1 MTGNDERV
9 RTQRALVLQGGG
21 TLGAYE
27 AGVLKVL
34 CKKLTE
40 EDREK
45 ENKSRLLFD
54 IVAGTSIGAMNGA
67 ILVSQFL
74 KTQSWEIAAEKLQN
88 FWTEQL
94 SLKSLDIRE
103 LSKPWRDEW
112 TKRTST
118 AASEEA
124 ARKYYSVKKLLL
136 NQARNNMHYL
146 ERVID
151 DKRFFDN
158 LYTDKGPNDDNP
170 NCKDP
175 NCKKP
180 NFLNN
185 VWFLHSAEPLQESIQ
200 KYAKFPISTTYL
212 DKNKHVLQPRL
223 LVFAVDAAEGKTVT
237 FDSYPKA
244 DGSRKSE
251 YGEFI
256 EGLGIYENVINYDDG
271 ISIKQVMA
279 SGTLSVFYDYASIAM
294 DAEGDLKSQDEKG
307 LTDKGDKKNIRYFW
321 DGGLLSNTPLRELL
335 QAHREYW
342 HDVEKRDNIP
352 DLDVYIINVHPSKM
366 DINIIPEDHDGVRD
380 RSNDIIFGDRTSYFD
395 EKMTYLITDYTNF
408 VSRLKE
414 LAEEAISKL
423 NDKNRKEKLDAKLE
437 NILET
442 KIINKERKNEPRTYQ
457 DLMKDFK
464 LINVTR
470 IERTNYIN
478 SIYGK
483 TGDLTFE
490 TITKLIKEGEC
501 DAWFSLI
508 KKDINDME
516 LSNTDNTVIQD
527 RLIDKLNEA
536 MKNLRQN
543 DYEDNDSQTYFMLNE
558 FIEEVKNEDKLERY
572 DSAKLIRSIEAFRTT
587 LC

>member
-1 MTGNDERV
+1 
-9 RTQRALVLQGGG
+9 
-21 TLGAYE
+21 
-27 AGVLKVL
+27 
-34 CKKLTE
+34 
-40 EDREK
+40 
-45 ENKSRLLFD
+45 
-54 IVAGTSIGAMNGA
+54 
-67 ILVSQFL
+67 
-74 KTQSWEIAAEKLQN
+74 
-88 FWTEQL
+88 
-94 SLKSLDIRE
+94 
-103 LSKPWRDEW
+103 
-112 TKRTST
+112 
-118 AASEEA
+118 
-124 ARKYYSVKKLLL
+124 
-136 NQARNNMHYL
+136 
-146 ERVID
+146 
-151 DKRFFDN
+151 
-158 LYTDKGPNDDNP
+158 
-170 NCKDP
+170 
-175 NCKKP
+175 
-180 NFLNN
+180 
-185 VWFLHSAEPLQESIQ
+185 
-200 KYAKFPISTTYL
+200 
-212 DKNKHVLQPRL
+212 
-223 LVFAVDAAEGKTVT
+223 
-237 FDSYPKA
+237 
-244 DGSRKSE
+244 
-251 YGEFI
+251 
-256 EGLGIYENVINYDDG
+256 
-271 ISIKQVMA
+271 
-279 SGTLSVFYDYASIAM
+279 
-294 DAEGDLKSQDEKG
+294 
-307 LTDKGDKKNIRYFW
+307 
-321 DGGLLSNTPLRELL
+321 
-335 QAHREYW
+335 
-342 HDVEKRDNIP
+342 
-352 DLDVYIINVHPSKM
+352 M